1 MLEQERGEVCVGNE
15 VATHHDTVGRPAIGL
30 PEAVQLAQ
38 GPNVGPGEQRLDVGL
53 GFFWRE
59 RTLEDRRMPVAIRFQ
74 VTLDI

>member
-1 MLEQERGEVCVGNE
+1 MFNSQCGQVCVGNE
-15 VATHHDTVGRPAIGL
+15 VATHHDTIGRPAIGL

-38 GPNVGPGEQRLDVGL
+38 GSNVGPGEQRLDVGL

-59 RTLEDRRMPVAIRFQ
+59 RTLEDRRTPVAIRFR